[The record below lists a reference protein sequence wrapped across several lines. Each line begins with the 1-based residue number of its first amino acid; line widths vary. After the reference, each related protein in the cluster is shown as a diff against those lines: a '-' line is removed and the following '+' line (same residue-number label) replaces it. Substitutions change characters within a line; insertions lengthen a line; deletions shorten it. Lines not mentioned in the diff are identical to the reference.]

1 IEISSNKVP
10 KLKGAIMESTV
21 TSSGSNPAP
30 SSRLN
35 PVTGLDHTVM
45 PKVTD
50 LPKIPKSVL
59 LVGNSFM
66 YYNNGIVQWLEG
78 MRDADG
84 KDLPLF
90 SMVTIAYGGIDWHDI
105 NSYFRPNGINSYTVL
120 NDGSNTLV
128 FNEPKEPLFDAVV
141 LQDNS
146 QGPIHAELKLML
158 AKAVRQNAQ
167 ILRDK
172 GVSPLLMLT
181 WAFSGHPEMT
191 KALADS
197 TIRIANE
204 NDMMIVPVGL
214 AFAKAL
220 QERPKLKLIIAD
232 KRHPSVAG
240 TYLEVC
246 VIYATLLKES
256 PEGIKWDGLGELE
269 VSDEDAAF
277 LQKVA
282 WDTVSSFFGW
292 NKEPKV
298 Q

>member
-1 IEISSNKVP
+1 
-10 KLKGAIMESTV
+10 MDSTV
-21 TSSGSNPAP
+21 DSPNPQPATAKN
-30 SSRLN
+30 LN

-45 PKVTD
+45 PKITE
-50 LPKIPKSVL
+50 LPKIPESVL

-84 KDLPLF
+84 KSLPLF

-105 NSYFRPNGINSYTVL
+105 NSYFRPNGINSYTVA
-120 NDGSNTLV
+120 NDGSNKLI
-128 FNEPKEPLFDAVV
+128 FNEPKEPLFDAVI

-146 QGPIHAELKLML
+146 QGPIHAELKILL
-158 AKAVRQNAQ
+158 TKAVRQNSK
-167 ILRDK
+167 ILREK
-172 GVSPLLMLT
+172 GVSPLILLT
-181 WAFSGHPEMT
+181 WAYPDRPAMT
-191 KALADS
+191 RALADS
-197 TIRIANE
+197 TIRIAND
-204 NDMMIVPVGL
+204 NDMMVVPVGL

-220 QERPKLKLIIAD
+220 QERPGLKLIIAD

-256 PEGIKWDGLGELE
+256 PEGIKWDGLGELQ

-282 WDTVSSFFGW
+282 WETVSSFFGW
-292 NKEPKV
+292 KKSE
-298 Q
+298 